1 MCNFRMTLLNKILEC
16 ELKSK
21 KNWFQNFISQKSTI
35 EPTSN
40 FRSSSK
46 VIAEKIILKPDYYSQ
61 IFVLILFSF
70 VVLFSI
76 FLLIKKE
83 IEPIAIFFTL
93 LVFYALFRYT
103 KQFYFDDKYT
113 KQIMLSAEGIKI
125 DNEIY
130 YWNEISDTAIMK
142 IGYSRG
148 FQKYLILILKNGQ
161 NKKFNI
167 DNFNP
172 LDITKFE
179 NKLAKLIENQKIRNC
194 R

>member
-1 MCNFRMTLLNKILEC
+1 MTILNQILEN

-21 KNWFQNFISQKSTI
+21 KRNWFENFISQKSTI

-40 FRSSSK
+40 FKSSTKNPS
-46 VIAEKIILKPDYYSQ
+46 EKIILKPDYYSQ
-61 IFVLILFSF
+61 LLVLILFSF
-70 VVLFSI
+70 IILLSI
-76 FLLIKKE
+76 FLLIKRE
-83 IEPIAIFFTL
+83 LEPIAIFFTL
-93 LVFYALFRYT
+93 LICYGLIRYT
-103 KQFYFDDKYT
+103 KQFYFDNKYT
-113 KQIMLSAEGIKI
+113 KQIILNSKAIKLN
-125 DNEIY
+125 NEEY
-130 YWNEISDTAIMK
+130 YWTEISETAIMM

-179 NKLAKLIENQKIRNC
+179 NKLAKLIENQKKQRNC